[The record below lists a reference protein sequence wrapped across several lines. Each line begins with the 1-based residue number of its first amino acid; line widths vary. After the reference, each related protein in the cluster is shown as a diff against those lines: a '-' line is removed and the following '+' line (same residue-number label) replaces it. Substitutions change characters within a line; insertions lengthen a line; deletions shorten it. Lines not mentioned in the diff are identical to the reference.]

1 MQVPCPDVYRG
12 KHRNPETAGT
22 RYAEYV
28 RKAIAKAN
36 SKYER
41 PCCLSLGARC
51 ADCAAGERGFGW
63 QFSRKNR
70 GVAAFIHESIVGCGG
85 QIVPPRGYLQQVYE
99 AVREA
104 GGVCIADEV
113 QCGFGRVGE
122 AFWGFETH
130 GNHAPQ
136 HTARHPKTRFLF

>member
-1 MQVPCPDVYRG
+1 V
-12 KHRNPETAGT
+12 RNVLTF
-22 RYAEYV
+22 YV
-28 RKAIAKAN
+28 HPAHI
-36 SKYER
+36 
-41 PCCLSLGARC
+41 
-51 ADCAAGERGFGW
+51 
-63 QFSRKNR
+63 RKNR

-85 QIVPPRGYLQQVYE
+85 QIVPPQGYLQQVYE

-130 GNHAPQ
+130 GKVVAKRSLRPRQ
-136 HTARHPKTRFLF
+136 HSLPDGDPARAGLGYSQASSPTS